1 MNNAHLKRYLDQ
13 YMSMP
18 QTDFAVFITGEWGCG
33 KTFFIDEY
41 AGELKKKKVWKV
53 SLNGASD
60 EGVISSRLIEN
71 IIPKPRQN
79 SVRMLGRMLVGAAE
93 KWLKFDLKDF
103 FKQEEIATFAKGLTN
118 NPDLLIFDDFERC
131 PMSPS
136 SRLGVISA
144 FVESGQKVIVV
155 GAENELD
162 KERDEKAYERIREK
176 VVGKTFTVTTNL
188 GEVFS
193 TLVGHGVFKSTE
205 KMLLECKEA
214 IVSTMEFF
222 CNGHQCN
229 LRALKHCFRDFDC
242 FISRIEHRYLESKQF
257 YLDLSKIFISLDYVK
272 QTGALK
278 FEDFVRPGI
287 PVGEQQVPTVFEQIL
302 NRLGLDGSSS
312 GNQNHELIFNDD
324 LWRDILWDRPVSN
337 DHINET
343 IQYLKYFHVEEV
355 PEWFKLWHWHD
366 CSDQE
371 AASIVATIFEGIDEG
386 RYKYPGEIMLIF
398 VCLVELSSQGV
409 IKKSSVEL
417 ISLFKSYMDSLI
429 SDNSLIYSGDDDEYW
444 RENDNWMGH
453 LYWRLSDKDV
463 QSQLTKVMD
472 SKLRAVDIK
481 RSERKVSDLVR
492 MLKDRPE
499 KFVSE
504 LKHAF
509 KRQPCFNLIDVD
521 TFWNAFINMSNQTK
535 RELTFC
541 LKDRWRDSGVSHVEV
556 KFRDALKEHCDQYL
570 ADNKSSEYSPS
581 IANVKFLRDG
591 IKSFPKFDVWHKGE

>member
-41 AGELKKKKVWKV
+41 AGELKKKEKKVWKV

-60 EGVISSRLIEN
+60 EGVISSRLMEN
-71 IIPKPRQN
+71 IIPLARQN
-79 SVRMLGRMLVGAAE
+79 SVRMLGRMLVGAAGR
-93 KWLKFDLKDF
+93 WLKFDLKDF
-103 FKQEEIATFAKGLTN
+103 FKKEEIATFANGFVS

-144 FVESGQKVIVV
+144 FVESGQKVVVV

-162 KERDEKAYERIREK
+162 QERDEKAYERIREK
-176 VVGKTFTVTTNL
+176 VIGKTFTVTMNL
-188 GEVFS
+188 GEVFPA
-193 TLVGHGVFKSTE
+193 LVGKGVFKSAE
-205 KMLLECKEA
+205 KMLLESKET
-214 IVSTMEFF
+214 IVSAMEFF
-222 CNGHQCN
+222 CDGHQCN

-242 FISRIEHRYLESKQF
+242 FISRIEHRYMESKQF
-257 YLDLSKIFISLDYVK
+257 YLDLSKIFISLDYAK

-278 FEDFVRPGI
+278 FDDFIRPDV
-287 PVGEQQVPTVFEQIL
+287 PVGEQYAAGVFEQVL
-302 NRLGLDGSSS
+302 NRLGLDGSSR

-324 LWRDILWDRPVSN
+324 LWRDILWDRPVSS
-337 DHINET
+337 DRINEAL
-343 IQYLKYFHVEEV
+343 QYLKYFHVEEV
-355 PEWFKLWHWHD
+355 PDWLKLWHWHD
-366 CSDQE
+366 YSDQE
-371 AASIVATIFEGIDEG
+371 ASSIVATIFEGIEER

-398 VCLVELSSQGV
+398 GCLVELSSQRA
-409 IKKSSVEL
+409 IKRSSVEL
-417 ISLFKSYMDSLI
+417 VSLFKNYMDSLT
-429 SDNSLIYSGDDDEYW
+429 SDNSLIYLGDDDEYW
-444 RENDNWMGH
+444 CENDNWKGH
-453 LYWRLSDKDV
+453 LYWRLSDKGV
-463 QSQLTKVMD
+463 QTQLTKVMEE
-472 SKLRAVDIK
+472 KLRTVDIT
-481 RSERKVSDLVR
+481 RRERKVSDLVR
-492 MLKDRPE
+492 MLKTQPE

-504 LKHAF
+504 LKRFF
-509 KRQPCFNLIDVD
+509 KRQPCLNLIDVD

-556 KFRDALKEHCDQYL
+556 KFRDVLKEHCDQYL
-570 ADNKSSEYSPS
+570 ADNNSSEYSPS

-591 IKSFPKFDVWHKGE
+591 IKSLPQI

>member
-1 MNNAHLKRYLDQ
+1 
-13 YMSMP
+13 MSMP

-41 AGELKKKKVWKV
+41 AGELKKKKKKVWKV

-60 EGVISSRLIEN
+60 EGVISSHLMEN

-79 SVRMLGRMLVGAAE
+79 SVRMLGRMLVGAAGR
-93 KWLKFDLKDF
+93 WLKFDLKDF
-103 FKQEEIATFAKGLTN
+103 FKQEEITTFAKGLTN

-188 GEVFS
+188 GEVFP
-193 TLVGHGVFKSTE
+193 TLVGHDVFKSTE
-205 KMLLECKEA
+205 KMLLESKEA

-222 CNGHQCN
+222 CDGHQCN

-257 YLDLSKIFISLDYVK
+257 YLDLSKVYISLDYAK

-287 PVGEQQVPTVFEQIL
+287 SVEEQHVPAVFEQIL
-302 NRLGLDGSSS
+302 NRLGLDGSWG

-324 LWRDILWDRPVSN
+324 LWHDILWDRPVSS
-337 DHINET
+337 DRINEAL
-343 IQYLKYFHVEEV
+343 QYLKYFNVEEV
-355 PEWFKLWHWHD
+355 PDWFKLWHWHD

-371 AASIVATIFEGIDEG
+371 AASIVATIFEGIEER

-398 VCLVELSSQGV
+398 RCLVELSSQGA

-417 ISLFKSYMDSLI
+417 MSIFKSYMDSLI
-429 SDNSLIYSGDDDEYW
+429 SDDSLIYSGDDDEY
-444 RENDNWMGH
+444 RCENDNWKGH
-453 LYWRLSDKDV
+453 IYWRLSDKVV
-463 QSQLTKVMD
+463 QTQLIKVMKA
-472 SKLRAVDIK
+472 KLESVDIK
-481 RSERKVSDLVR
+481 RRERKVSELVR
-492 MLKDRPE
+492 MLTAQPE

-509 KRQPCFNLIDVD
+509 KRQPCLNLIDVD
-521 TFWNAFINMSNQTK
+521 IFWNAFICMSNQSK

-541 LKDRWRDSGVSHVEV
+541 LKDRWKDSGIYHVEV
-556 KFRDALKEHCDQYL
+556 KFSDALEEHCDQYL
-570 ADNKSSEYSPS
+570 ADTQSNEYSPS

-591 IKSFPKFDVWHKGE
+591 IKSLPQYDV